1 MLDLLVPVDAVDG
14 VGNVVGDLGDGL
26 EALDALVDAE
36 TLPIAGWIE
45 KKETRFFMFC
55 TVPREAQPRTVLG

>member
-55 TVPREAQPRTVLG
+55 TVPREAQPRTVLC

>member
-45 KKETRFFMFC
+45 KKENIFLCFVQLHEELICRA
-55 TVPREAQPRTVLG
+55 RLG

>member
-1 MLDLLVPVDAVDG
+1 MLDLLVPVDAVDV

-36 TLPIAGWIE
+36 TLTIVGWIE
-45 KKETRFFMFC
+45 EKKNIFLC
-55 TVPREAQPRTVLG
+55 